1 MPFTNYQNFFTHIDN
16 HLIAYVAEKSRAV
29 VVMLEPLVA
38 TGGGLFFLI
47 QGYRHMTGTVE
58 EPFMEFFQ
66 NFLKFGF
73 ILTSV
78 FVAGNYNDLIISTFQ
93 NSPVALA
100 SALSDVPLSGS
111 GSATLSGSMGL
122 VLDGVTEQIQTITAS
137 FWDAGSA
144 LEPQMYIIAIG
155 VWLFG
160 MSLTVIVGGLIV
172 LSKIATA
179 VMLAL
184 GPLYISFLLFD
195 STKNWFVSWI
205 GALTQF
211 GLVAAL
217 AVGVNALILSMFSD
231 AATDIAARGGSAEI
245 ADLVA
250 LASTGGIGIMVLKQ
264 VTGLASTLA
273 GGLTLSTF
281 GAGTAAARM
290 AGKGA
295 AGSARLAG
303 KGAKA
308 GAQAA
313 YKKIRGENNSVEQT
327 GEPAERRM
335 PRPPRI
341 KRGPRAVNE

>member
-1 MPFTNYQNFFTHIDN
+1 MPFTNYQNIFASIDN
-16 HLIAYVAEKSRAV
+16 HLIAYVTEKSRAV

-38 TGGGLFFLI
+38 TGGGFFFLI
-47 QGYRHMTGTVE
+47 QGYRHMTGAVE
-58 EPFMEFFQ
+58 EPFMAFVH
-66 NFLKFGF
+66 NVLKFGF
-73 ILTSV
+73 ILSTA
-78 FVAGNYNDLIISTFQ
+78 FVAGNYNNLIVSTFQ
-93 NSPVALA
+93 NSPIALA
-100 SALSDVPLSGS
+100 SALSDVPLNGG

-122 VLDGVTEQIQTITAS
+122 VLDGITGQIQTIAHS
-137 FWDAGSA
+137 FWEAGSA
-144 LEPQMYIIAIG
+144 LELQMYLIAIG

-160 MSLTVIVGGLIV
+160 MVLTVLVGGLIV
-172 LSKIATA
+172 LSKITTA

-250 LASTGGIGIMVLKQ
+250 LASTGGIGFMVLRQ

-281 GAGTAAARM
+281 GAGTAARM

-295 AGSARLAG
+295 AGGAKLAG

-308 GAQAA
+308 GVQAA
-313 YKKIRGENNSVEQT
+313 YKKIRGKSNSVEQT
-327 GEPAERRM
+327 GEPAERRA

-341 KRGPRAVNE
+341 RREKAVNE

>member
-1 MPFTNYQNFFTHIDN
+1 MSFTNYQNIFSHIDN
-16 HLIAYVAEKSRAV
+16 HLISYVTEKSRAV

-38 TGGGLFFLI
+38 TGGGLYFLI
-47 QGYRHMTGTVE
+47 QGWRHLAGQVD
-58 EPFMEFFQ
+58 EPFMAFTQ
-66 NFLKFGF
+66 NALKFGLVLSTAF
-73 ILTSV
+73 A
-78 FVAGNYNDLIISTFQ
+78 AGTYNDVIVSTFQ
-93 NSPVALA
+93 DSPIALA
-100 SALSDVPLSGS
+100 SAPSDVPLNGS
-111 GSATLSGSMGL
+111 NTLSGSMGL
-122 VLDGVTEQIQTITAS
+122 VLDGITGQIQAIAKS
-137 FWDAGSA
+137 FWDAGGA
-144 LEPQMYIIAIG
+144 TELGMYIIAIG

-160 MSLTVIVGGLIV
+160 MFLTGIVGGLIV

-179 VMLAL
+179 VLLAL

-205 GALTQF
+205 SALAQY

-217 AVGVNALILSMFSD
+217 AVGVNALVLSMFSD

-250 LASTGGIGIMVLKQ
+250 LASTGGIGIIVLKQ

-281 GAGTAAARM
+281 GAGTAAAKL

-295 AGSARLAG
+295 AGSAKLAG

-308 GAQAA
+308 GAMAA
-313 YKKIRGENNSVEQT
+313 YKKIRGKSNSVEQT
-327 GEPAERRM
+327 GEPAETRI

-341 KRGPRAVNE
+341 RKGQRAVNE